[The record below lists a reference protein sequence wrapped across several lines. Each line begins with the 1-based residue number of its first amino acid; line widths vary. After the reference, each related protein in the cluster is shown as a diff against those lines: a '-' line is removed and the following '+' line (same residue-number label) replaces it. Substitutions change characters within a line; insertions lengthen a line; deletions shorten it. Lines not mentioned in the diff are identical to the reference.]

1 MNLEKIQSYIDE
13 KTIKVSDTINIELL
27 KICDPKEINNLAFKD
42 QDDMI
47 EGYGGI
53 EKAKQLGA
61 NAATPPPKL

>member
-1 MNLEKIQSYIDE
+1 MFFASSFIATCSAFFVVSPFK
-13 KTIKVSDTINIELL
+13 KTELF
-27 KICDPKEINNLAFKD
+27 KICNPKEVNELAFKD